1 MRGSF
6 LMCEKLLCWPICL
19 IEIPEKREKNEMK
32 INLKFVSYFTV
43 FMENVIYTDPRISMN
58 LNKINTKKIT
68 PDYIIVKLLKT
79 KQKYF

>member
-1 MRGSF
+1 
-6 LMCEKLLCWPICL
+6 
-19 IEIPEKREKNEMK
+19 MK

>member
-1 MRGSF
+1 
-6 LMCEKLLCWPICL
+6 
-19 IEIPEKREKNEMK
+19 MK

-79 KQKYF
+79 KQKYLLNIINSTVTVHFL